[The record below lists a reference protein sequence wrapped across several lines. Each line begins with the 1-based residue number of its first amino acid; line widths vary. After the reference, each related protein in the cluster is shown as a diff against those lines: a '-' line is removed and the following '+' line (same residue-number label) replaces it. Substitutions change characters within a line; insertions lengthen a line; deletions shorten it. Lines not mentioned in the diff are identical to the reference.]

1 VSRPGPETIAARKS
15 ARLAAVQ
22 ALYQMETSGSSPATA
37 MRDVQE
43 GRLPW
48 DENGVM
54 DGEVDRE
61 LFGQIVELAIEKQ
74 DAVDT
79 LLASKLAKGWRLE
92 RIDAVA
98 RAILRAGV
106 LELWRRPDVPAPVV
120 IDEYVEIAR
129 AFFDG
134 PEPGFINATLDACLP
149 AVRAGDT
156 P

>member
-1 VSRPGPETIAARKS
+1 MSRPGPETIAARKS

-106 LELWRRPDVPAPVV
+106 LELWRRPDVPTPVV

-134 PEPGFINATLDACLP
+134 SEPGFINATLDACLP